1 MRFLPTT
8 LQDAY
13 LIEPEPARDERG
25 AFARTFCE
33 REFAAQGLQ
42 TRFVQHSSSSSVARG
57 TLRGMH
63 FQREPHTEVKLVRC
77 VRGAICDVIVD
88 LRPNSPT
95 FRRWEAFELNAGNG
109 RQLYI
114 PRGFAHGFQTL
125 ADDTELSYLIS
136 AFYVAGASAGY
147 RYDDPSFSIAWPLP
161 VAVIADK
168 DLAWPKFEG

>member
-8 LQDAY
+8 LKDAY

-33 REFAAQGLQ
+33 REFSVQGLE

-63 FQREPHTEVKLVRC
+63 FQREPHSEVKLVRC
-77 VRGAICDVIVD
+77 VRGGICDVIVD
-88 LRPNSPT
+88 LRPDSPT
-95 FRRWEAFELNAGNG
+95 FRRWEAFELNAENG

-114 PRGFAHGFQTL
+114 PPGFGHGFQTL
-125 ADDTELSYLIS
+125 VDDTELSYLIS
-136 AFYVAGASAGY
+136 AHYVAGASTGY
-147 RYDDPSFSIAWPLP
+147 RYDDPSFSIDWPLP
-161 VAVIADK
+161 VALGACRNCIA
-168 DLAWPKFEG
+168 AT